1 MTIRTGIS
9 ASIFTL
15 LLAVGTVLPAAGQ
28 QTATP
33 EGAAEE
39 TVWTEDFGEQ
49 VRVLLETGD
58 PERQKVAVRFVLQ
71 YSGENGPDIDFRPVV
86 PELFRLYEKAEDESL
101 RIMAVNALSA
111 VGGESAMTR
120 LADQVHYEESDRV
133 RQQMVRALAV
143 RLQGRSEGR

>member
-9 ASIFTL
+9 ATIFTL
-15 LLAVGTVLPAAGQ
+15 LLAFGTVLPAAGQ
-28 QTATP
+28 QTAP
-33 EGAAEE
+33 LEVASEE
-39 TVWTEDFGEQ
+39 TVWTEGFGEQ
-49 VRVLLETGD
+49 LRVLLETED

-111 VGGESAMTR
+111 VGGESDMSR
-120 LADQVHYEESDRV
+120 LADQLHFEESDRV
-133 RQQMVRALAV
+133 RQQMVRVLAV
-143 RLQGRSEGR
+143 RLQGRSERR